1 MTAQQTSPLIVGF
14 VSNLMFTTPIEN
26 SAAALG
32 YRVVWVETAETI
44 GTPGP
49 AAAPEK
55 PGEMLHGRE
64 GQLFT
69 KVTNWQPALLIFDL
83 TNQAIPWER
92 WIALLK
98 SSAATRRMP
107 ILCFGPHED
116 VATLER
122 AKKAGAD
129 VVIGRSRFS
138 SDLPH
143 LIQQHARVPDQTV
156 LADVCQQP
164 LSELGRKGILLFN
177 EGQFFAAHEELEHAW
192 NEDQSAG
199 RELYRGILQIAVAYL
214 QIERGNYRGAIKM
227 FMRVRQWLDPFP
239 AVCRGV
245 DVAALRNSAQF
256 VYETLQELGPE
267 RLAQLDRTLFQPV
280 KFRQQ

>member
-1 MTAQQTSPLIVGF
+1 MNTQQTPSLIVGF
-14 VSNLMFTTPIEN
+14 VSNLMFTSKIE
-26 SAAALG
+26 SAVTLLG
-32 YRVVWVETAETI
+32 YRITWIETAETI
-44 GTPGP
+44 GTPDP
-49 AAAPEK
+49 TLPRET
-55 PGEMLHGRE
+55 PGEMLHGLE

-69 KVTNWQPALLIFDL
+69 KLTNWQPVLLIFDL

-92 WIALLK
+92 WIAVLK

-122 AKKAGAD
+122 AKKVGAD
-129 VVIGRSRFS
+129 VVIGRSRFIN
-138 SDLPH
+138 DLPH
-143 LIQQHARVPDQTV
+143 LIQQHARIPNRAA

-164 LSELGRKGILLFN
+164 LSELGQRGIKLFN
-177 EGQFFAAHEELEHAW
+177 EGKFFAAHEELEHAW
-192 NEDQSAG
+192 NEDRSPG
-199 RELYRGILQIAVAYL
+199 RDLYRGILQIAVAYL

-245 DVAALRNSAQF
+245 DVESLRNSAQV
-256 VYETLQELGPE
+256 VYNSLQELGPE
-267 RLAQLDRTLFQPV
+267 QLANLDRTLFQPV
-280 KFRQQ
+280 KFA